1 MFQQKLYDLRIK
13 ITEYA
18 AFIQNMFLGSVR
30 SISTLDR
37 NMLENIIQNDEK
49 KANKYEL
56 DIEKLCTYFIA
67 QYDPKAID
75 LRTLLMTL
83 KINNDLE
90 RIGDHSVNISE
101 SGLFLIDSQK
111 ISIKE
116 IDSLNETINVVSEM
130 LSLAIKA
137 FIDKDIKLA
146 ANIRE
151 KDNIVDDL
159 HRQTFKD
166 MIVLMKKNTDLI
178 EDALHIIR
186 ISNNLERIA
195 DLTTN
200 ICEDIVYIFEATILK
215 HKSLKDT

>member
-116 IDSLNETINVVSEM
+116 INSLNETINVVSEM

>member
-116 IDSLNETINVVSEM
+116 INSLNETINVVSEM

-166 MIVLMKKNTDLI
+166 MIVFMKKNTDLI

-215 HKSLKDT
+215 HKSL